1 MENIKGQQWVKGA
14 IYLSL
19 AALFVKGLSALYKV
33 PYQNLTGDIGY
44 YVYQQVYPLYGVAF
58 VLGTYGIPLVIS
70 TILTEDRLNT
80 KREPNLITFLFLSVF
95 LLNGFIGVL
104 LLIFAEPIAYL
115 MGDPQLTGPIRW
127 LGLPFFMIPFLAT
140 GRGFF
145 QSEGNMVPTAISQV
159 VEQTIRV
166 IVILAIA
173 AMSLGQPY
181 LAGTSAGIGAFFGGV
196 TGGLVILYY
205 WKKQHT
211 YRTWEKGYSKFQL
224 PESWRQILKKLF
236 AASFFVSVSAMAL
249 ILFQLIDSFT
259 VFRFLSLMD
268 VEPITAASLKG
279 IYDRGW
285 PMVQMGA
292 VVTTVFS
299 YGVLPFLTKAHAE
312 NNLPLMQQY
321 VRQAVKICIVFGGAA
336 SVGLIVIMPNLN
348 PMLFMDRQGTIPLQ
362 FLAATVLFG
371 ALFMTIAALFHAVD
385 RGSVAGKILLYGLIM
400 KLFGNSIA
408 IPLLGITGASL
419 STVVSFM
426 FMSLLTFL
434 YLRKMKLVNLLG
446 KSFWTKWGLSLLIM
460 IIAVALLQQ
469 GIMFLEIVL
478 GATRLLYSIAAIA
491 GALLGAIIYVWLIW
505 RFRLFTKEEWESLPK
520 LSKYLPYEK

>member
-70 TILTEDRLNT
+70 TILTEDRLSGR
-80 KREPNLITFLFLSVF
+80 REPHLIPFLFLSVF
-95 LLNGFIGVL
+95 LLNGFIGAL
-104 LLIFAEPIAYL
+104 LLIFAEQIAFL
-115 MGDPQLTGPIRW
+115 MGDSQLTDPIRW
-127 LGLPFFMIPFLAT
+127 LGLPYFIIPFLAI

-166 IVILAIA
+166 IVILLIA
-173 AMSLGQPY
+173 ALSLGQPY

-196 TGGLVILYY
+196 TGALVILFY
-205 WKKQHT
+205 WNRQHT
-211 YRTWEKGYSKFQL
+211 YSSWRIGNSKLQL
-224 PESWRQILKKLF
+224 PENWRQILKKLF
-236 AASFFVSVSAMAL
+236 VASFFVSVSAMAL

-259 VFRFLSLMD
+259 VFRLLNLMNI
-268 VEPITAASLKG
+268 EPITAASLKG

-299 YGVLPFLTKAHAE
+299 YGVLPFLTKAHTE

-321 VRQAVKICIVFGGAA
+321 VRQSVKICIVFGGAA

-348 PMLFMDRQGTIPLQ
+348 PMLFMDRQGTVPLQ
-362 FLAATVLFG
+362 VLAATVLFG
-371 ALFMTIAALFHAVD
+371 ALFMTIAALLHAVGK
-385 RGSVAGKILLYGLIM
+385 GSVAGKILLCGLMM
-400 KLFGNSIA
+400 KLIGNSMA
-408 IPLLGITGASL
+408 IPFLGITGASL
-419 STVVSFM
+419 STALSFM
-426 FMSLLTFL
+426 LMSFLMYL
-434 YLRKMKLVNLLG
+434 YLRKMKLMSRLG
-446 KSFWTKWGLSLLIM
+446 KNLWIKWIVSLLAM
-460 IIAVALLQQ
+460 AIIVAILQQ
-469 GIMFLEIVL
+469 GILFLEVIV
-478 GATRLLYSIAAIA
+478 GETRLLYSVAAIM
-491 GALLGAIIYVWLIW
+491 GALFGAIIFVWIIW

-520 LSKYLPYEK
+520 LSKYFPYEK